1 LRLSDPEH
9 STLAAVGK
17 RVGRKDLRLVASVAL
32 PDTILAWY
40 RRLIARKF
48 DGSRRRSYPGRP
60 VSRLKSKPSL

>member
-48 DGSRRRSYPGRP
+48 EFQT
-60 VSRLKSKPSL
+60 SLLSGQSPYRV